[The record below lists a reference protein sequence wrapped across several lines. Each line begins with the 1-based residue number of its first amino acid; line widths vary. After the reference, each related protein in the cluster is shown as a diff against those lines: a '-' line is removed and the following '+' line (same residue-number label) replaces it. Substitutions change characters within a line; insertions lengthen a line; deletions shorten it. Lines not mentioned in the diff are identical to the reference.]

1 MTLVFLCSPSKNM
14 RHFND
19 FNIEDGSFLRMKM
32 LQLAYNLPLAVV
44 GMDGSTAKI
53 YFTGN
58 NVFQIVSNNF
68 SGDDPEANFYGLNDR
83 LRGYYNFTY
92 PAARSFVLGL
102 KINF

>member
-14 RHFND
+14 RHSND

-32 LQLAYNLPLAVV
+32 LQLAYNLPLTGV

-102 KINF
+102 EINF